1 MVSAGYF
8 CSLVAHHKIFFFNLM
23 RMTLTARFLAAPLL
37 GAAALFA
44 SCSKSELIP
53 AAPTAAVVS
62 QNVAAPGFPE
72 GFEAGTKT
80 VYTTGSVTLGS
91 GSWTLNDALLGNTA
105 SDPHTG
111 VQSARVRNSGSLSMN
126 FNLTGGAGVV
136 TVAHAAY
143 GTDAA
148 GTWELWASA
157 NSGSSYAKVGSTI
170 TSSSRTLSTASFAVN
185 LAGTVRLQ
193 IRKTDGGTGRLNFDN
208 VTVESYAGTGGGTT
222 PPPSTGGGGT
232 TPPPSTGGKKF
243 LFDATHAETAGNAD
257 WVIMGVNNAAPRFP
271 SPAQSGIT
279 GSTSESYW
287 TGALSS
293 WGVALVKLGNTV
305 ESLPSGVAITYGNA
319 ANPQDLSNYN
329 VYVVDEP
336 NTLFS
341 ASEKAAI
348 VNFVKNGGGLFM
360 ISDHNISDRNGD
372 GYDSPAIWN
381 DLMTNNGVQANPFGY
396 SIDLTNISET
406 SSNVLASSSNTILNG
421 TQGAVTQLKFSNGAT
436 LTKTAGSAA
445 TPLIWRGTS
454 AQGSTNIMCMS
465 STFGT
470 GRVVC
475 VTDSSPADDGTGEPG
490 NNVYPG
496 WTEIASHAKL
506 HLNASLWLAKQQ

>member
-1 MVSAGYF
+1 MLLQKTNFPRLLTVALCLSMAG
-8 CSLVAHHKIFFFNLM
+8 CNHEQTPQPQNA
-23 RMTLTARFLAAPLL
+23 LTA
-37 GAAALFA
+37 A
-44 SCSKSELIP
+44 S
-53 AAPTAAVVS
+53 TAA
-62 QNVAAPGFPE
+62 NVQAPGFPE
-72 GFEAGTKT
+72 GFETGAKGSYAAGT
-80 VYTTGSVTLGS
+80 VTLGS
-91 GSWTLNDALLGNTA
+91 GSWTLSDALIGNTTA
-105 SDPHTG
+105 DAKTG
-111 VQSARVRNSGSLSMN
+111 TWSARVRYSGSLSMN
-126 FNLTGGAGVV
+126 FDLAGGAGVV
-136 TVAHAAY
+136 TVGHATY
-143 GTDAA
+143 GSDGA
-148 GTWELWASA
+148 GTWELWASG
-157 NSGSSYAKVGSTI
+157 NSGASYAKVGSTV
-170 TSSSRTLSTASFAVN
+170 TSSSAALSTASFTVN
-185 LAGTVRLQ
+185 LAGPVRLQ
-193 IRKTDGGTGRLNFDN
+193 VRKTDGGSNRLNFDN
-208 VTVESYAGTGGGTT
+208 ITVESYTSGTPGGG
-222 PPPSTGGGGT
+222 TGGGGT
-232 TPPPSTGGKKF
+232 PPPSIGGKKF
-243 LFDATHAETAGNAD
+243 LFDAGHAETAGNAD

-279 GSTSESYW
+279 ASTSESYW

-305 ESLPSGVAITYGNA
+305 ESLPQGVAITYGNTS
-319 ANPQDLSNYN
+319 NPQDLANYN

-336 NTLFS
+336 NTLFT

-360 ISDHNISDRNGD
+360 ISDHNISDRNND

-406 SSNVLASSSNTILNG
+406 SSNVLSSSTNTVLNG
-421 TQGAVTQLKFSNGAT
+421 SQGAVTQLKFSNGAT
-436 LTKTAGSAA
+436 MTKTSGSVA

-454 AQGSTNIMCMS
+454 TQGSTNIMCMS

-490 NNVYPG
+490 NTVYPG
-496 WTEIASHAKL
+496 WTEIASHSKL